1 MDYRKHYDLLIKK
14 AQSRVVEKSIYTET
28 HHIIPRSE
36 GGSSKVNNLVKLY
49 PREHFIAH
57 WLLYRENPTMS
68 RGFAF
73 NMMSCDRREVYKPS
87 SRAYA
92 EGVEAAA
99 KAQSLNRRNTKAI
112 MKGAE
117 MKYVLDQELD
127 YYIEL
132 GWSLGRKGNGP
143 TKGQFW
149 CNNGVEQ
156 KLVKQLPDGWL
167 LGRLGSTTEG
177 KKAISKDGIVKFVTD
192 TENWIKQGWKLG
204 NEKYYP
210 GYLHLERNQKN
221 RPDNWKSLYSS

>member
-1 MDYRKHYDLLIKK
+1 MNYRKHYDLLIRK
-14 AQSRVVEKSIYTET
+14 AQSRVIEKSVYTET

-36 GGSSKVNNLVKLY
+36 GGSNDADNLVKLY

-73 NMMSCDRREVYKPS
+73 NMMSCDRRGVYKPS

-99 KAQSLNRRNTKAI
+99 KAQSLNRKSRKAV
-112 MKGAE
+112 MKGLE
-117 MKYVLDQELD
+117 MKYVLEQELD
-127 YYIEL
+127 YYFEL
-132 GWSLGRKGNGP
+132 GWTLGRKGNGVG
-143 TKGQFW
+143 KGRFW
-149 CNNGVEQ
+149 CNNGKEQ
-156 KLVKQLPDGWL
+156 KLVKQIPDGWL
-167 LGRLGSTTEG
+167 PGRLGSTTEG
-177 KKAISKDGIVKFVTD
+177 KKAISKDGSVKFVTD

-210 GYLHLERNQKN
+210 G
-221 RPDNWKSLYSS
+221 WKHMKRYEN

>member
-73 NMMSCDRREVYKPS
+73 NMMSCDRRGVYKPS